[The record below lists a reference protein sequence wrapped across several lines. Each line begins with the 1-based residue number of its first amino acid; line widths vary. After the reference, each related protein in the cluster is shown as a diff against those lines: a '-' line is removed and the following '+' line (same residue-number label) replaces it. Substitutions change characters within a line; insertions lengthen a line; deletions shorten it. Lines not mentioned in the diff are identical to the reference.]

1 MAVEVG
7 KRQLLQVGER
17 LGAGIARDAE
27 DDAVVDHVHHPLRR
41 SAQQREHRDL
51 QPNGRD
57 RREGNLPRPDDGVDR
72 IADEDRDIE
81 RGSNVPR
88 RAEQREDDPAGI
100 GLQVP
105 QDAAERFGGVVFHRA
120 SSFLN

>member
-1 MAVEVG
+1 MAVEVR
-7 KRQLLQVGER
+7 KRELLQVGER

-41 SAQQREHRDL
+41 SAQQREHCDL

-57 RREGNLPRPDDGVDR
+57 RREDNLPRPDDGVDR

-81 RGSNVPR
+81 RGSDVPR

-100 GLQVP
+100 GL
-105 QDAAERFGGVVFHRA
+105 
-120 SSFLN
+120 